1 METEKEPVKVYSSYT
16 EAQKRAT
23 KKYREQNK
31 EKVNAQRKKYY
42 DDRKEKDPNFLE
54 YKRQKA
60 KEYYIKKKGV
70 KEGEEGCEEVK
81 EEGEDLSYLIPQ
93 LVEAIKILD
102 TKEDDITTEESKTPP
117 ITEPKTPRKPR
128 IKKEKK
134 ENIKPEDLEEIKE
147 ILIKASELK
156 LVDEVE
162 ITHNEPFEIKDDTIE
177 EHLEK
182 KSKARETPKTPRAK
196 RKKTVE

>member
-1 METEKEPVKVYSSYT
+1 METDKEPVKVYSSYT

-60 KEYYIKKKGV
+60 KEYYNMKKNLK
-70 KEGEEGCEEVK
+70 EEV
-81 EEGEDLSYLIPQ
+81 EM
-93 LVEAIKILD
+93 LD
-102 TKEDDITTEESKTPP
+102 TKEEPEEIIEEKKEEEIPTTPVTTDEDISKEEVK
-117 ITEPKTPRKPR
+117 EPKTPRKPR
-128 IKKEKK
+128 VKKEKK
-134 ENIKPEDLEEIKE
+134 ENIKPEDLEEIKD
-147 ILIKASELK
+147 ILIKASQLK

-162 ITHNEPFEIKDDTIE
+162 ITHNEPSEIKDDTIE

-182 KSKARETPKTPRAK
+182 KSKAKETPKTPRAK
-196 RKKTVE
+196 RKKVSEEKV

>member
-1 METEKEPVKVYSSYT
+1 METDKEPVKVYSSYT

-60 KEYYIKKKGV
+60 KEYYIKKKGED
-70 KEGEEGCEEVK
+70 KK
-81 EEGEDLSYLIPQ
+81 EEPEETIEEKKEEEIPTTPVTTDEDISK
-93 LVEAIKILD
+93 EEIK
-102 TKEDDITTEESKTPP
+102 P
-117 ITEPKTPRKPR
+117 PKTPRKPR
-128 IKKEKK
+128 VKKEKK

-147 ILIKASELK
+147 ILIKASQLK

-162 ITHNEPFEIKDDTIE
+162 ITHNEPSEIKDDTIE
-177 EHLEK
+177 EHFEK

-196 RKKTVE
+196 RNKTVE